1 MSGTLRIVFGLA
13 ACAVLLCCGCN
24 RGAKD
29 PSKVGSQYDKTFQS
43 ADAEV
48 KACWDHA
55 TAAMSTNGFAAATLA
70 LQQLLQQTNATPEQ
84 IQAAHETVLA
94 VNAKMYEAANKGD
107 ANALQ
112 SIQELR
118 KASGR

>member
-1 MSGTLRIVFGLA
+1 MPGTLRIVFGLA
-13 ACAVLLCCGCN
+13 ACACLLCCGCN

-29 PSKVGSQYDKTFQS
+29 PSKLGAQHDKAFQS
-43 ADAEV
+43 AQPEV
-48 KACWDHA
+48 KACWDNA
-55 TAAMSTNGFAAATLA
+55 TAAMATNGYAAAMMA
-70 LQQLLQQTNATPEQ
+70 LQQLLEHTNATPEQ
-84 IQAAHETVLA
+84 IQGAHETVLA

-107 ANALQ
+107 PNALQ